1 MNTIKLYGAN
11 WCEDTTRTRE
21 QLDALGVKYE
31 YINVEKD
38 AAANKHITELNN
50 GKRKTPTIDLGGK
63 ILIEPSNEEMEQ
75 ALKTSGLLPQ

>member
-21 QLDALGVKYE
+21 QLDSLGVKYE

-50 GKRKTPTIDLGGK
+50 GKRKTPTVELGGK
-63 ILIEPSNEEMEQ
+63 ILVEPSNEEMEN
-75 ALKTSGLLPQ
+75 ALRTAGVVR